1 MGWKKYF
8 RKARPN
14 EDGVY
19 SPMFRG
25 RNRTTGE
32 DSFAVN
38 NYPNQLPESYVGCQN
53 RIGNYQN
60 WENCDQDSEIN
71 SALDILAEFSTQNS
85 DQDKMCFKIDFKE
98 PPTETETKII
108 KKQLQSWY
116 YLNEFNKRAFR
127 LFRNVLKYGD
137 QVFIRDPETFKLFYV
152 EMDNVI
158 KVIVNESKGKKPEQY
173 IIRNIN
179 PNFENLTVTQV
190 TANNQYNVVP
200 TGPGFLSN
208 GGAGGG
214 YNAANSP
221 YSSNSRFSKGINEHA
236 INADHI
242 LHLSLTEGL
251 DANWPFGNS
260 ILELVFKVFK
270 QKELLEDS
278 IIIYRVTR
286 APERRVFKIDVGDMP
301 QHLAMAF
308 IEKVKNEIHQRRMP
322 SGGAGGLQQDS
333 AYQGQNVNMDFFLP
347 QTSSGRGSTIEQLPG
362 GCLEMSTKVPL
373 LDGRTLTLTELT
385 NEFKE
390 GKENWVYSCNP
401 KTGEVV
407 SGIISWAGVTQES
420 AQVMKL
426 TLDNGEE
433 IICTPDHKFPILG
446 KGFVEANELKIND
459 SLIPFNIRQEVI
471 KKGKHSKYTQ
481 IYDNSSKQ
489 WKFVHREVAKNIN
502 LEEFLFD
509 ERFKDES
516 KKLIHHKNFNRFDN
530 SPSNLVRMNYIDHFK
545 YHSSLGFT
553 KENHAKGVAA
563 SVEKFRLMKENSPK
577 EYEKFY
583 QELSIKITESWENL
597 TVNERND
604 RIATMKAGMEEYYSS
619 CTKEE
624 QEQKAIV
631 SRKNVS
637 KARDIWF
644 ENYYSNEELRNSII
658 DARVKYWKEH
668 KEQLEDRNK
677 KIGEAAKERYKNL
690 EYKEMFGRDKKTVID
705 KHIFDYIHRLILM
718 NQYISLNK
726 IVNIINND
734 KEILSYFLDLNKS
747 TRGYR
752 AKGIITDSQIHRAVR
767 DLGYKSWTHFVQDS
781 KQYNHQIVKIE
792 YLMEPIQ
799 VGTLT
804 IDKDEK
810 YHNFHTFALSS
821 GIFTKNSNLNEIDD
835 LRYFSNKMMRGLR
848 IPSSYL
854 PTGQEDSPSTLNDG
868 RVGTALIQEFR
879 FNQYC
884 ERLQKLICGPLD
896 IEFKAYLKWTGIDID
911 SSMFQLCFNPPQN
924 FAHYRQAELDSSKI
938 STFTQLENYPYM
950 SKRYL
955 MKRYLGM
962 TEEEINENQ
971 KLWREENQEIDTIEG
986 EPSDLRNLG
995 ITSGGIDSDMQNFG
1009 GESGMEDL
1017 ENGELG
1023 EEGMEGEETPEGTPE
1038 GANTPVSASG
1048 PAPAGING

>member
-1 MGWKKYF
+1 MAWKKYF

-19 SPMFRG
+19 SPLSRG

-38 NYPNQLPESYVGCQN
+38 NYPNQLPESYTGRAN

-85 DQDKMCFKIDFKE
+85 DQDKMCFKINFKE

-127 LFRNVLKYGD
+127 IFRNVLKYGD
-137 QVFIRDPETFKLFYV
+137 QIFIRDPETFKLFYV
-152 EMDNVI
+152 EMDNII

-190 TANNQYNVVP
+190 TANNEYNVVP
-200 TGPGFLSN
+200 TGPGFLSS

-214 YNAANSP
+214 YNAANTP

-236 INADHI
+236 INAEHI

-260 ILELVFKVFK
+260 ILELIFKVFK

-278 IIIYRVTR
+278 IIIYRVSR

-322 SGGAGGLQQDS
+322 SGGANGLYQDS
-333 AYQGQNVNMDFFLP
+333 SYQGQNVNMDFFLP
-347 QTSSGRGSTIEQLPG
+347 QTSSGRGSSIEQLPG
-362 GCLEMSTKVPL
+362 GCLKMDTKVPL

-385 NEFKE
+385 KEFNE

-407 SGIISWAGVTQES
+407 PGIISWAGVTQES

-446 KGFVEANELKIND
+446 KGFVEADKLKVND
-459 SLIPFNIRQEVI
+459 RLIPFNTQT
-471 KKGKHSKYTQ
+471 KKITKRTNEYLQVYQNNTK
-481 IYDNSSKQ
+481 K
-489 WKFVHREVAKNIN
+489 WEFVHRLVHRV
-502 LEEFLFD
+502 LEPFGLLENFNFD
-509 ERFKDES
+509 KKYSDFK
-516 KKLIHHKNFNRFDN
+516 KTIVHHSDFNRFN
-530 SPSNLVRMNYIDHFK
+530 NNPENLLMMYYKDHFK
-545 YHSSLGFT
+545 YHSTYISLQWEKSTPEDRQLRTSRISNGLKRFLNNLSPEALQKRYDINT
-553 KENHAKGVAA
+553 DIVIEAA
-563 SVEKFRLMKENSPK
+563 ANK
-577 EYEKFY
+577 
-583 QELSIKITESWENL
+583 
-597 TVNERND
+597 RNKMEQD
-604 RIATMKAGMEEYYSS
+604 EEYYNWV
-619 CTKEE
+619 CE
-624 QEQKAIV
+624 QQQLGWDKF
-631 SRKNVS
+631 KNTPEA
-637 KARDIWF
+637 KIRG
-644 ENYYSNEELRNSII
+644 E
-658 DARVKYWKEH
+658 
-668 KEQLEDRNK
+668 
-677 KIGEAAKERYKNL
+677 KIGNANRLRASNL
-690 EYKEMFGRDKKTVID
+690 EYIEKVFKNQRVKID
-705 KHIFDYIHRLILM
+705 KQTIDNIQSLVLKYGKKIKINDLIELFNNNNDYKDYYL
-718 NQYISLNK
+718 NLNK
-726 IVNIINND
+726 ETCCANWNND
-734 KEILSYFLDLNKS
+734 RLTHSQLKQALRK
-747 TRGYR
+747 RGY
-752 AKGIITDSQIHRAVR
+752 KN
-767 DLGYKSWTHFVQDS
+767 W
-781 KQYNHQIVKIE
+781 KQFKEEAHLYNHSIIKIE
-792 YLMEPIQ
+792 YLNENIQ

-804 IDKDEK
+804 IDKEEK
-810 YHNFHTFALSS
+810 YHNYHTFALAS
-821 GIFTKNSNLNEIDD
+821 GVFTKNSNLNEIND
-835 LRYFSNKMMRGLR
+835 LLYFNNKMMRGLR

-854 PTGQEDSPSTLNDG
+854 PTGPEDSPSTLNDG

-896 IEFKAYLKWTGIDID
+896 LEFKAYLKWSGINID

-924 FAHYRQAELDSSKI
+924 FAHYRQAELDASKI

-971 KLWREENQEIDTIEG
+971 KLWREENQEIETIEG

-995 ITSGGIDSDMQNFG
+995 ITSGGIDSDMNNFG
-1009 GESGMEDL
+1009 GEEGMEDL
-1017 ENGELG
+1017 ENGENP
-1023 EEGMEGEETPEGTPE
+1023 EGEGGGENPEGTPM
-1038 GANTPVSASG
+1038 GANTPVSANG
-1048 PAPAGING
+1048 PAPAEING